1 MISVPA
7 ISAPGTTGASNFN
20 FVSYTYNTFFRRTTM
35 YPTHR
40 TIFGPFLSDLKKYNI
55 PYIFLGK
62 NAHGQGMYEVP
73 IDAIDVLKDKCPLYV
88 IGQGWV

>member
-1 MISVPA
+1 
-7 ISAPGTTGASNFN
+7 
-20 FVSYTYNTFFRRTTM
+20 M
-35 YPTHR
+35 YPTYR

-73 IDAIDVLKDKCPLYV
+73 IDAIDILKDKCPLYV